1 MDYKSETERV
11 ESLVIQSTARI
22 QRIENLEQELLKK
35 EREQVSNKREVRD
48 TTSQTEDGFRE
59 VTEG

>member
-11 ESLVIQSTARI
+11 ESLEIQSTARI
-22 QRIENLEQELLKK
+22 QKIENLEQELLKK
-35 EREQVSNKREVRD
+35 EREQVSNKREVTD

>member
-1 MDYKSETERV
+1 M
-11 ESLVIQSTARI
+11 ESLEIQSTARI
-22 QRIENLEQELLKK
+22 QKIEDLEQELLKK
-35 EREQVSNKREVRD
+35 EREQVSNKREVTD

>member
-1 MDYKSETERV
+1 M
-11 ESLVIQSTARI
+11 ESLEIQSTARI
-22 QRIENLEQELLKK
+22 QKIENLEQELLKK